1 MIKIE
6 IIDPCKENPD
16 VLVKTAAYLMELA
29 GHKMIKAP
37 EVGKEVSEIIDEM
50 FNNSNKEKNTLD
62 TVNTLKAS
70 VPNEIVNGGTEAPYQ
85 NCSES
90 DLTNYT
96 PVNYVPPTFE
106 SLAKDVDKAIGKLE
120 NSGNLPPLSE
130 KQIDEA
136 AEIMEKELKPKK
148 KKKSNGY
155 ISTPPA
161 PIAPLEEI
169 IEPPPITPV
178 NFHMVT
184 RKIVSAIKEGKITQ
198 EEINLI
204 LGNHGL
210 VQLKD
215 LHTAPHAI
223 EPINKDLDQA
233 LRGK

>member
-37 EVGKEVSEIIDEM
+37 TKEEWDRMGNPQSPIVLTTDELPGPRGHGECTGAPYQHCGISEDFAPIDDKQLGEIKAYSIDECIQ
-50 FNNSNKEKNTLD
+50 D
-62 TVNTLKAS
+62 TVNEHVKHM
-70 VPNEIVNGGTEAPYQ
+70 IDNGF
-85 NCSES
+85 
-90 DLTNYT
+90 T
-96 PVNYVPPTFE
+96 PSSPTIE
-106 SLAKDVDKAIGKLE
+106 E
-120 NSGNLPPLSE
+120 
-130 KQIDEA
+130 
-136 AEIMEKELKPKK
+136 KPKPK
-148 KKKSNGY
+148 RNKKSSGA

-184 RKIVSAIKEGKITQ
+184 SKIVSAIKEGKITQ